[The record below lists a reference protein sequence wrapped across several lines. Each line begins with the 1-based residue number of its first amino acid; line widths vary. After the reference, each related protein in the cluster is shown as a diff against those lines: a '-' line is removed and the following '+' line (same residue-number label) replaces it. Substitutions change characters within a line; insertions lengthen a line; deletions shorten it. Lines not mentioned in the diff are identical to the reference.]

1 MPRTILIVDDNH
13 DNLLVLRGLLE
24 DIFPGVSVVEAQGGV
39 EAIDL
44 AFRLIPDLVLLDI
57 LMPGVDGFEVC
68 SRLKN
73 KAETSGIPVVMITA
87 LGDQKDLRVRALEVG
102 ADGFLSKPVDPVEL
116 TAQAKAMLRIRDA
129 WLAEKDEKNRLELVI
144 ESCTKDLVKGKQAML
159 SLLEDLQKENTALRQ
174 TELKLRESD
183 LLFETVMDNLP
194 IGIAVGTEIDSDRFE
209 YVNDQFCAIYRTT
222 PEVLRNDGFWQTAF
236 SDPSQR
242 GSVRAAIRAL
252 ADPETVKYISFDNVK
267 VVNDSES
274 FWIKSSVI
282 AIPNREMYVTTVQD
296 VTQQI
301 MAQQQNVKSLE
312 RVRKTL
318 EAVIN
323 AMSVTVETRDPY
335 TAGHQRRV
343 ADLAR
348 AIATDLKLDAN
359 RIEGLYMA
367 AIIHDLGKIS
377 LPAEI
382 LSMPRK
388 LSEIEFS
395 LVMNHSRV
403 GYDILKDID
412 FPWPIA
418 RMVLEHH
425 ERLDGSGYPQR
436 LTGSAI
442 LEESQIISV
451 ADIVEAIAS
460 HRPYRPAL
468 GIPAALQ
475 EITGMS
481 GTALNPDI
489 VNACVRVL
497 SSGNFCFSQ

>member
-1 MPRTILIVDDNH
+1 
-13 DNLLVLRGLLE
+13 
-24 DIFPGVSVVEAQGGV
+24 
-39 EAIDL
+39 
-44 AFRLIPDLVLLDI
+44 
-57 LMPGVDGFEVC
+57 
-68 SRLKN
+68 
-73 KAETSGIPVVMITA
+73 
-87 LGDQKDLRVRALEVG
+87 
-102 ADGFLSKPVDPVEL
+102 
-116 TAQAKAMLRIRDA
+116 
-129 WLAEKDEKNRLELVI
+129 
-144 ESCTKDLVKGKQAML
+144 
-159 SLLEDLQKENTALRQ
+159 
-174 TELKLRESD
+174 
-183 LLFETVMDNLP
+183 
-194 IGIAVGTEIDSDRFE
+194 
-209 YVNDQFCAIYRTT
+209 
-222 PEVLRNDGFWQTAF
+222 
-236 SDPSQR
+236 
-242 GSVRAAIRAL
+242 
-252 ADPETVKYISFDNVK
+252 
-267 VVNDSES
+267 
-274 FWIKSSVI
+274 
-282 AIPNREMYVTTVQD
+282 
-296 VTQQI
+296 
-301 MAQQQNVKSLE
+301 
-312 RVRKTL
+312 
-318 EAVIN
+318 
-323 AMSVTVETRDPY
+323 MSVTVETRDPY